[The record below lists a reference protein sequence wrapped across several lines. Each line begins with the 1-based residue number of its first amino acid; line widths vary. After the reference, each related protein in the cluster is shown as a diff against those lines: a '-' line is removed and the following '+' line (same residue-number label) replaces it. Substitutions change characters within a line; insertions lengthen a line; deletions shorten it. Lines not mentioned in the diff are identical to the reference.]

1 MIIIQSTVDEQ
12 KKAKNLINLLLE
24 TNKIAC
30 GTFHKIQSSYMWKE
44 KVVEDYEF
52 EVSLYTKD
60 SLMREVVDIVK
71 QKHSY
76 ELPKIMVLE
85 PVFTLPEYENWRQCC
100 CNSS

>member
-1 MIIIQSTVDEQ
+1 MIIIQTTLDEE
-12 KKAKNLINLLLE
+12 KKVKNLINLLLE

-30 GTFHKIQSSYMWKE
+30 GTFHKIQSSYKWKE

-76 ELPKIMVLE
+76 ELPKITVLE
-85 PVFTLPEYENWRQCC
+85 PVFTLPEYENWV
-100 CNSS
+100 SDSTI

>member
-1 MIIIQSTVDEQ
+1 MIIIQTALDEE
-12 KKAKNLINLLLE
+12 KKVKNLINLLIE

-30 GTFHKIQSSYMWKE
+30 GTFHKIQSSYKWKE

-76 ELPKIMVLE
+76 ELPKITVLE
-85 PVFTLPEYENWRQCC
+85 PVFTLPEYENWV
-100 CNSS
+100 SDSTI

>member
-1 MIIIQSTVDEQ
+1 MIIIQTTFDEE
-12 KKAKNLINLLLE
+12 KKVKNLINLLIE
-24 TNKIAC
+24 KNKIAC
-30 GTFHKIQSSYMWKE
+30 GTFHKIQSSYKWKE

-76 ELPKIMVLE
+76 ELPKITVLE
-85 PVFTLPEYENWRQCC
+85 PVFTLPEYENWV
-100 CNSS
+100 SDSTI

>member
-1 MIIIQSTVDEQ
+1 MIIIQTTLDEE
-12 KKAKNLINLLLE
+12 KKVKNLINLLIE

-76 ELPKIMVLE
+76 ELPKITVLE
-85 PVFTLPEYENWRQCC
+85 PVFTLPEYENWV
-100 CNSS
+100 SDSTI

>member
-1 MIIIQSTVDEQ
+1 MIIIQTTFDEE
-12 KKAKNLINLLLE
+12 KKVKNLINLLIE

-30 GTFHKIQSSYMWKE
+30 GTFHKIQSSYKWKE

-76 ELPKIMVLE
+76 ELPKITVLE
-85 PVFTLPEYENWRQCC
+85 PVFTLPEYENWV
-100 CNSS
+100 SDSTI